1 MTVEELVNAGVSA
14 ADSVQR
20 VTGGL
25 AVHVAR
31 LAETFDNYRSLA
43 DALRYEMS
51 PGGRIEAEC
60 RAGYKELLHRAR
72 GFGACKMVLRVL
84 AQEQGLRLTE
94 VAHRLNR
101 TAGSTRDYLRWLE
114 EVELVRALEKRFY
127 FVDPL
132 LRLWFRIYENGFI
145 PDEAL
150 VGDEV
155 TDYLS
160 AQAIPEE
167 TEGFTLPPRPIEDI
181 VEID

>member
-1 MTVEELVNAGVSA
+1 
-14 ADSVQR
+14 
-20 VTGGL
+20 
-25 AVHVAR
+25 
-31 LAETFDNYRSLA
+31 
-43 DALRYEMS
+43 
-51 PGGRIEAEC
+51 
-60 RAGYKELLHRAR
+60 
-72 GFGACKMVLRVL
+72 MVLRVL

-132 LRLWFRIYENGFI
+132 LRLWFRIYENGYI

-167 TEGFTLPPRPIEDI
+167 TEGFTLPPRSIEDI